1 MWQFAARVGGDLWSA
16 GATKPRGAQAGQ
28 LAADGRRRAIGRSIG
43 LGRGGG
49 VVPGPGWRR
58 CSPLRRSPPSA
69 LVAARTAG
77 DLVRPVA
84 TRARTSLG
92 SLACGPPHGFGGC
105 RRRSR
110 CTDDRRRRPVQR
122 NERHIGGASTQVIGC
137 ASWDGRDQ
145 NAAADRTG
153 RGREGRLERA
163 TGFPPAMPAWP
174 VTALVS
180 RSDGSRS
187 RAARTQA
194 ASRASGL
201 PLAGTDAS
209 RSDCVRTR
217 PPGSAAPCPCRS
229 RARPHRP

>member
-1 MWQFAARVGGDLWSA
+1 MRRSLESRTPRVGSWSPRTVTSGTVTSLAAARHVCSSSA
-16 GATKPRGAQAGQ
+16 PATSRTETCWRQA
-28 LAADGRRRAIGRSIG
+28 
-43 LGRGGG
+43 
-49 VVPGPGWRR
+49 
-58 CSPLRRSPPSA
+58 C
-69 LVAARTAG
+69 RTAHAPAG
-77 DLVRPVA
+77 LRV
-84 TRARTSLG
+84 RARTSLG

-105 RRRSR
+105 RRRIR
-110 CTDDRRRRPVQR
+110 CTDDRRGRPVQR
-122 NERHIGGASTQVIGC
+122 NERHIAGASTQAIGC

-163 TGFPPAMPAWP
+163 TGFPPAVPAWP